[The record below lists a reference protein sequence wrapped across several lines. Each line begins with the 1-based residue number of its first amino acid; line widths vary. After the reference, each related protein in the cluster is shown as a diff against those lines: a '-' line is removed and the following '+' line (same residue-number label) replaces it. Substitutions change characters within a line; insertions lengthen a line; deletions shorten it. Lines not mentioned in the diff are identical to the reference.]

1 MAIRP
6 ELSTASLIKLS
17 SFVCWTWS
25 YVFCAAK
32 FPGKSPEWYS
42 RAVTLV
48 HGTVATGAGLWQC
61 GVFSLT
67 RERLT
72 SKITWAHYAT
82 MVWSW
87 GYFAFD
93 LLWCI
98 IYWTES
104 YVMLCH
110 HICALI
116 AINIY
121 MSKEYTGCT
130 FACTLA
136 LMEVTNPLLQTRWFL
151 RYEGCN
157 KNILYH
163 LVEIVYLISFLTL
176 RGIVGTYLTYRILH
190 SDIFDMDEKLI
201 SLVFYIV
208 SLIFISQIV
217 GYVAYKYKTKIEEF
231 KGFLVEIGLIL
242 NGHW

>member
-1 MAIRP
+1 MAYRP
-6 ELSTASLIKLS
+6 ELSTASLIKLT
-17 SFVCWTWS
+17 SFLCWSWS
-25 YVFCAAK
+25 YVYCAAK
-32 FPGKSPEWYS
+32 VPGKSPEWYS
-42 RAVTLV
+42 RAVTLL
-48 HGTVATGAGLWQC
+48 HGSVATAAGLWQC

-67 RERLT
+67 RKRLT
-72 SKITWAHYAT
+72 SKITTARYAV

-98 IYWTES
+98 IYWTDS
-104 YVMLCH
+104 YVMLVH
-110 HICALI
+110 HISALI

-121 MSKEYTGCT
+121 MGKDNTGCT

-136 LMEVTNPLLQTRWFL
+136 LMEITNPLLQSRWFL
-151 RYEGCN
+151 RSEGYEGTL
-157 KNILYH
+157 IYYA
-163 LVEIVYLISFLTL
+163 VEIVYLILFIGL
-176 RGIVGTYLTYRILH
+176 RGIFGTYLTYKILH
-190 SDIFDMDEKLI
+190 SDMFDMDEKLI

-208 SLIFISQIV
+208 SLIFISEII

-231 KGFLVEIGLIL
+231 KGFLNEVGYIL